1 MLKSLRL
8 HNFRTYL
15 NTAVLFTQHHLIIG
29 KNNSGKTNLCAAI
42 KFLRST
48 ATQDLAAAAFEVPG
62 GLTEITNWYTKST
75 EFEVGFTCEIPVD
88 GDPHSFEYALRI
100 GINDGAQPDTKQLR
114 SIDVRSERLTVTG
127 GGFTNVD
134 LIENDGHEASLRH
147 EKSDEG
153 FCAKTLSPRG
163 ATMLSKLYELDT
175 NRRAIAFRRYL
186 TSWVY
191 YSLSPLAMREGWRSG
206 SAHLGAMSQD
216 GRDLASTLF
225 GLKNFDERRYRRV
238 LEHVSVLE
246 PNLEAVNFLP
256 VPDQGPVPFVD
267 MRGKSRASWASL
279 SDGTLRALGL
289 ALIAEAAAPGDAESA
304 NASSPLTV
312 IEEPE
317 NGIYPGYLGYLSD
330 LFEDRAG
337 HAQFIFTS
345 HSPYFI
351 NFFDAF
357 RERVTLLR
365 NEEDRTVQLEV
376 PAADDDDEDRQLLA
390 EQYSMELIS

>member
-1 MLKSLRL
+1 MLKSLKL

-15 NTAVLFTQHHLIIG
+15 NTTVPFTQHHLIIG

-48 ATQDLAAAAFEVPG
+48 ASQELADAAFEIPG
-62 GLTEITNWYTKST
+62 GLTEITNWYSKST
-75 EFEVGFTCEIPVD
+75 EFEVACACEIPVD
-88 GDPHSFEYALRI
+88 GDSHSFEYTLKI
-100 GINDGAQPDTKQLR
+100 GITDGAQPEAKQLR
-114 SIDVRSERLTVTG
+114 GIGIRSEKLTVTG

-134 LIENDGHEASLRH
+134 LIENDGHEARLRH

-153 FCAKTLSPRG
+153 FCAKTLAPRG

-175 NRRAIAFRRYL
+175 NRRAIAFRKYL

-206 SAHLGAMSQD
+206 SAHLGAMSPD

-225 GLKNFDERRYRRV
+225 RLKNFDERRYRKVLDHVRV
-238 LEHVSVLE
+238 AE
-246 PNLEAVNFLP
+246 PSLEAINFLP

-267 MRGKSRASWASL
+267 MHGRPRASWASL

-289 ALIAEAAAPGDAESA
+289 ALIAEAAAPGDVESSDA
-304 NASSPLTV
+304 PCPLTV

-317 NGIYPGYLGYLSD
+317 NGIYPGLLRHLVD
-330 LFEDRAG
+330 LFEGRAAQ
-337 HAQFIFTS
+337 AQFVFTS
-345 HSPYFI
+345 HAPYFI
-351 NFFDAF
+351 NFFDAT
-357 RERVTLLR
+357 RNCVTLLR
-365 NEEDRTVQLEV
+365 KKDDRTVLV
-376 PAADDDDEDRQLLA
+376 VIPPPDDDDEDRPLLA
-390 EQYSMELIS
+390 EQYSMELID